1 MSNKKQNRKRREPTK
16 LQDYDLGHR
25 TGAVS
30 ENNTSN
36 TIGYW
41 YTIVYLRIIDGIIVN
56 LEKYFFE
63 ESLELANSVENIFNL
78 DEYNSLLL

>member
-1 MSNKKQNRKRREPTK
+1 VSNKKQNRKRREPTK
-16 LQDYDLGHR
+16 RQNYDLSHQ

-41 YTIVYLRIIDGIIVN
+41 RTTVYLRIIDGIIMN
-56 LEKYFFE
+56 LEKHFSE
-63 ESLELANSVENIFNL
+63 ESLELAKSL
-78 DEYNSLLL
+78 DNFF